1 MQKFRKSGSLLN
13 QICPSLSS
21 LIQIFVDFSR
31 NHVLSFPASKWR
43 EFAGCTQIFSFDSVK
58 HEKSNSTLNTRA
70 PIVQLNKQS
79 LYAYLK
85 YERKHHGNLRNS
97 RPEVFL
103 VKCVLKICSNFAG
116 EHPCRSV
123 ISITLLCNVIE
134 ITLRHGC

>member
-31 NHVLSFPASKWR
+31 NHVLSFPTSKWR

-70 PIVQLNKQS
+70 PIVKLNKHS

-85 YERKHHGNLRNS
+85 YERKYHGNLRNS

-103 VKCVLKICSNFAG
+103 VKCV
-116 EHPCRSV
+116 
-123 ISITLLCNVIE
+123 IE